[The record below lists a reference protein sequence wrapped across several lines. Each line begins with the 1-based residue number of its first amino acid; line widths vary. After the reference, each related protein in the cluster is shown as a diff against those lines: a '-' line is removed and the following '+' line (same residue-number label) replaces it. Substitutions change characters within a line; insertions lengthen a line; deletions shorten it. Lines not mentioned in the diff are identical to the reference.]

1 MQTNVIFA
9 GVILTAIVFL
19 QGTPAPPALIGIAT
33 VAGTKVAGI
42 IKGGLKTGG
51 KGRRADAAFL
61 HARRMVME
69 IEAEISR
76 RKEEDGSGS
85 APAGTSQYA
94 WDACFDQVQVS
105 NTPINVNGPIKEN
118 HIRVTGLSPAC
129 MNMATALGSL
139 EGQRAVPV
147 PCGSDCIEYGDMS
160 PGYYEAVRSFV
171 NERLIGNKTFVEKR
185 DLTHA

>member
-1 MQTNVIFA
+1 
-9 GVILTAIVFL
+9 
-19 QGTPAPPALIGIAT
+19 
-33 VAGTKVAGI
+33 
-42 IKGGLKTGG
+42 
-51 KGRRADAAFL
+51 
-61 HARRMVME
+61 ME
-69 IEAEISR
+69 IEAEISK
-76 RKEEDGSGS
+76 RKEDGSGS

-118 HIRVTGLSPAC
+118 HIRVTGLPPAC

-147 PCGSDCIEYGDMS
+147 PCGSDCIEHGDMS

-171 NERLIGNKTFVEKR
+171 NDRLIGNRTDLEKR
-185 DLTHA
+185 DFMHA

>member
-1 MQTNVIFA
+1 MHTNAIFA
-9 GVILTAIVFL
+9 GVVLTAIVFL
-19 QGTPAPPALIGIAT
+19 QGTSAPPALMGIAT

-42 IKGGLKTGG
+42 IRGGLKAGG
-51 KGRRADAAFL
+51 KGRRADVAFL
-61 HARRMVME
+61 HARRMAME

-85 APAGTSQYA
+85 APAGASQYA
-94 WDACFDQVQVS
+94 WDACFDQVKVS
-105 NTPINVNGPIKEN
+105 NTPINVNGPINEN
-118 HIRVTGLSPAC
+118 HIRVTGLPPAC

-147 PCGSDCIEYGDMS
+147 PCGSDCIDYGDMS

-171 NERLIGNKTFVEKR
+171 NERLTGNRTAVEKR
-185 DLTHA
+185 DFTHA